1 MSISENKFKDIPICK
16 EIMREAER
24 RVATDI
30 LRIIDQIC
38 FSEEYRDFRVG
49 WGSKGQRD
57 LIIRTIQDK
66 YDVI

>member
-1 MSISENKFKDIPICK
+1 MESKLEGIPICK

-30 LRIIDQIC
+30 LRIIDQVC
-38 FSEEYRDFRVG
+38 FSEEYLDFRVG
-49 WGSKGQRD
+49 WGSNGQRD

-66 YDVI
+66 YGVI

>member
-1 MSISENKFKDIPICK
+1 MSWTKNKLKGIPICK
-16 EIMREAER
+16 EIMREAEK

-30 LRIIDQIC
+30 LHIIDVVC

-57 LIIRTIQDK
+57 LIIRTIRDR
-66 YDVI
+66 YNVI

>member
-1 MSISENKFKDIPICK
+1 MSTMENKFEDIPICK
-16 EIMREAER
+16 ELMREAER

-30 LRIIDQIC
+30 LRIIDRVC
-38 FSEEYRDFRVG
+38 FSEGYRDFRVG

-57 LIIRTIQDK
+57 LIISTIQDK

>member
-1 MSISENKFKDIPICK
+1 MSMMENKLEDIPICK

-30 LRIIDQIC
+30 LRIIDLVC

-49 WGSKGQRD
+49 YGSKGQCD

-66 YDVI
+66 YDVV